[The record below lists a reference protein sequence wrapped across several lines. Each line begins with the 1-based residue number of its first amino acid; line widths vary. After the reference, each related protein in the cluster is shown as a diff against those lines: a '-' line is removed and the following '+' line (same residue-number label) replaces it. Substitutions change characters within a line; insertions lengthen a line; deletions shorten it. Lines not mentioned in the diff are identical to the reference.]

1 MAFVLLFPSIMD
13 SIQYDKLPF
22 IAFPKGTYMVV
33 HYGIVPSNGFV
44 LSDVKIVQG
53 WPNPLLEAARKESPP
68 IQWLTTIDKLAFSNE
83 RPEFNMGVYQ
93 VGKKNYPAAI
103 YGPFEKAHPVQLIQ
117 LQNTHLSA
125 IPENMKHLAHLF

>member
-53 WPNPLLEAARKESPP
+53 WPNPVLEAAHQDSPP
-68 IQWLTTIDKLAFSNE
+68 IQWLTTIGKLAFSNK
-83 RPEFNMGVYQ
+83 RPEFNMGVS
-93 VGKKNYPAAI
+93 GEGLTEPEETS
-103 YGPFEKAHPVQLIQ
+103 FEDR
-117 LQNTHLSA
+117 LQTT
-125 IPENMKHLAHLF
+125 